1 MERLASLIY
10 EYFFLKALL
19 LTIFVETLI
28 LLIIIKVLCKNIRDK
43 TQIKDIIIVGIISSS
58 LTLPYLW
65 FILPSFNLPN
75 YLFIGEFLT
84 ILLEA
89 YLFRKFLK
97 VSLRHAFLFS
107 LIVNV
112 SSFLIGKIISFTF

>member
-1 MERLASLIY
+1 MENLANLIY
-10 EYFFLKALL
+10 EYFFLQALL
-19 LTIFVETLI
+19 LTIFVETSI
-28 LLIIIKVLCKNIRDK
+28 LLFIIKVLCKNIKDK
-43 TQIKDIIIVGIISSS
+43 IQTKDIVIAGMISSS

-89 YLFRKFLK
+89 FLFRKFLK
-97 VSLRHAFLFS
+97 VSTRHAFLFS
-107 LIVNV
+107 LIVNIL
-112 SSFLIGKIISFTF
+112 SFFVGKILLF

>member
-1 MERLASLIY
+1 LENLANLIY
-10 EYFFLKALL
+10 EYFFLQALL
-19 LTIFVETLI
+19 LTIFVETSI
-28 LLIIIKVLCKNIRDK
+28 LLFIIKVLCKNIKDK
-43 TQIKDIIIVGIISSS
+43 IQTKDIVIAGMISSS

-89 YLFRKFLK
+89 FLFRKFLK
-97 VSLRHAFLFS
+97 VSTRHAFLFS
-107 LIVNV
+107 LIVNIL
-112 SSFLIGKIISFTF
+112 SFFVGKILLF